1 MFCLPPPPP
10 PPPPGSGPGC
20 SLDKKTIDYAGHFS
34 ADFPS
39 SSSNNVWIKDL
50 LITGSVAG
58 AIVTVILLIPMVVLT
73 VLVLFLLLERK
84 RATKGTSTQTL
95 LPTTHDKTHLSTLL
109 TLSESPLQ
117 KELKEMKLKHNE
129 AYATTLEASGDSPG
143 LGSIFS
149 TGSQQGKGG
158 DVLLPS
164 TVNAQGITACS
175 TKPSSTST
183 SLPSPLHVELK
194 LNECYNLETSVEDP
208 GQHSIYDSLNIPWEE
223 DSTVPPLSVGGHQQ
237 TDTDIPAPPSSP
249 SPLLYAEITDDIDYD
264 SLDETSEGED
274 IAPSPLPPLPAKDH
288 LGRHPTR
295 QLDIPLTSPSHM
307 TKHHG
312 DIKPSNK
319 KLNLAE
325 SPESGITIIYDH
337 LNEGEN
343 ITALQSDAEECQY
356 DYDYVIET

>member
-1 MFCLPPPPP
+1 
-10 PPPPGSGPGC
+10 
-20 SLDKKTIDYAGHFS
+20 
-34 ADFPS
+34 
-39 SSSNNVWIKDL
+39 
-50 LITGSVAG
+50 
-58 AIVTVILLIPMVVLT
+58 
-73 VLVLFLLLERK
+73 
-84 RATKGTSTQTL
+84 
-95 LPTTHDKTHLSTLL
+95 
-109 TLSESPLQ
+109 
-117 KELKEMKLKHNE
+117 MKLKHNE

-143 LGSIFS
+143 LGGIFS

-158 DVLLPS
+158 DVPLPS

-175 TKPSSTST
+175 TKPSSTP
-183 SLPSPLHVELK
+183 LPSPLHIELK
-194 LNECYNLETSVEDP
+194 LNECYNLETSVEDL
-208 GQHSIYDSLNIPWEE
+208 GKHTIYDSLNIPWEE

-237 TDTDIPAPPSSP
+237 TDTEIPAPPSSP

-274 IAPSPLPPLPAKDH
+274 TPSPLPPLPA
-288 LGRHPTR
+288 HPTR
-295 QLDIPLTSPSHM
+295 QLDVPLTSPSHM

-337 LNEGEN
+337 LNEGEI
-343 ITALQSDAEECQY
+343 ITTQQSDAEECQY